1 MSVRGPNLINTKKC
15 STNRNYLQPTISSLN
30 KINKKK
36 EKSLNTLN
44 LRKTNPFSII
54 PCKTNISNIK
64 KDISK
69 SFYRDDLGHFNYDT
83 SLNYDPHE
91 HFS

>member
-1 MSVRGPNLINTKKC
+1 MEKPFRLRHKGAILNLQGCKQDK
-15 STNRNYLQPTISSLN
+15 Q
-30 KINKKK
+30 KK